1 MDEVWQWSGAAGG
14 LIWVSLALYGLT
26 ALLMEAVRFLREL
39 RTGRRTP
46 ALSVLVLIKNQEEY
60 LEEIVER
67 LEQQPW
73 GEELQWELILVD
85 LDSTDASP
93 QILSRLSRERVHGKV
108 VHFPSQAH
116 HHICDAAVFLCRHP
130 LVLLVDLRLPGS
142 GPKVLQSLANN
153 WK

>member
-1 MDEVWQWSGAAGG
+1 MDEVWQWLGAAGG
-14 LIWVSLALYGLT
+14 LIWVSLALYGLA
-26 ALLMEAVRFLREL
+26 ALLMEAVRLLREL

-60 LEEIVER
+60 LEEIVDR

-85 LDSTDASP
+85 LDSTDATP
-93 QILSRLSRERVHGKV
+93 DILSRLSRERAHGKV

-116 HHICDAAVFLCRHP
+116 EHVCDAAIFLCRHQ

-142 GPKVLQSLANN
+142 GSKVLQALTRQ